1 MAKATGEADRFS
13 ALYTEYKKA
22 PGVTRERLYI
32 DAISDVYANS
42 NKVLVDVEGGNNMMY
57 LPLDQIMK
65 NMPQTTNAG
74 STDVNV
80 SAITDQVLNEIR
92 SRQNDRRKETR

>member
-1 MAKATGEADRFS
+1 
-13 ALYTEYKKA
+13 
-22 PGVTRERLYI
+22 
-32 DAISDVYANS
+32 
-42 NKVLVDVEGGNNMMY
+42 MMY